1 MRILVTGSEGFI
13 GSNLTKLDSD
23 VMFETLDKKGDPD
36 HLIDLT
42 RVNWDDFKLAKFQAV
57 IHLAAEISVEESFQ
71 RREHYWETNVVATK
85 NLFQACALASVPRI
99 IFASSAAVYGP
110 SGEPVKYV
118 QHKPQPQSPYAET
131 KVRGEEIGNLV
142 SNEIVSNLIEKYLSD
157 KTYQNKIIFD
167 GYPRTLIQ
175 AQTLN
180 DSMIK
185 YNQKIHIA
193 LRLTVSL
200 DTIIKRIK
208 ERSALEKRDD
218 DSEEIAIKRYETYE
232 KNIKPVIDFYKQSN
246 LLKDVN
252 GESSI
257 IEINNEISALIES
270 IKG

>member
-1 MRILVTGSEGFI
+1 
-13 GSNLTKLDSD
+13 
-23 VMFETLDKKGDPD
+23 
-36 HLIDLT
+36 
-42 RVNWDDFKLAKFQAV
+42 
-57 IHLAAEISVEESFQ
+57 
-71 RREHYWETNVVATK
+71 
-85 NLFQACALASVPRI
+85 
-99 IFASSAAVYGP
+99 
-110 SGEPVKYV
+110 
-118 QHKPQPQSPYAET
+118 
-131 KVRGEEIGNLV
+131 
-142 SNEIVSNLIEKYLSD
+142 
-157 KTYQNKIIFD
+157 
-167 GYPRTLIQ
+167 
-175 AQTLN
+175 
-180 DSMIK
+180 MIK
-185 YNQKIHIA
+185 YNQKIHLA